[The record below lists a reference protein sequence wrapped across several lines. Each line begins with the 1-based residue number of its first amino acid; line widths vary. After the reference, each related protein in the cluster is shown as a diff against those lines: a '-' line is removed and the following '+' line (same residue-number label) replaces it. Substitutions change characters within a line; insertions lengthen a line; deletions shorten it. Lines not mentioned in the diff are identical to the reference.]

1 MKQGVRD
8 KERQEEPA
16 MFQVS
21 LNEEQRA
28 ELRRRTRESRVSPA
42 VRDRLEM
49 VRLSDAGWSVPR
61 IAQHLGA
68 HDQTVRRYV
77 KAYLTEGFDGLAP
90 RPHPGRPS
98 RIRVADLEAVE
109 QLLDETDRT
118 WTAPQLV
125 AWLEAERGVSLC
137 RDHLGRLLRRR
148 GFRWK
153 RTKQSVAHKRKDPNL
168 FQTAERELAALKK
181 PGV

>member
-1 MKQGVRD
+1 
-8 KERQEEPA
+8 
-16 MFQVS
+16 MFRVS
-21 LNEEQRA
+21 LSEEQRA
-28 ELRRRTRESRVSPA
+28 ELQRRTHEPGVKPS

-49 VRLSDAGWSVPR
+49 VRLADAGWSVPR
-61 IAQHLGA
+61 IARHLGA
-68 HDQTVRRYV
+68 HEQTVRRYV
-77 KAYLTEGFDGLAP
+77 KTYLTEGFDGLAP
-90 RPHPGRPS
+90 RPHPGRPA
-98 RIRVADLEAVE
+98 RIRLADLEAVE
-109 QLLDETDRT
+109 QLLEETDRT

-153 RTKQSVAHKRKDPNL
+153 RTKQTVAHKRKDPTL
-168 FQTAERELAALKK
+168 VHTAERELAALKK